1 LQSPDGRP
9 AALHALSN
17 RLEELVN
24 LLYLV
29 RLDRDNPKK
38 VLEWVNLA
46 DAQLKQTAQILRDH
60 FEH

>member
-1 LQSPDGRP
+1 LQSLDGRP
-9 AALHALSN
+9 AASHALSN

-29 RLDRDNPKK
+29 RLDRKDPKK

-46 DAQLKQTAQILRDH
+46 DAQLQQVAQILQDH
-60 FEH
+60 FNH